1 MQEKDLFLT
10 SHLQPEITSMLLV
23 HGVLRLTRQ
32 KIEEG
37 ATLFGLAQEALEM
50 LQRED
55 VSSKRLVWP
64 VWIVSL
70 DLVQC
75 SATPPNDASQL

>member
-1 MQEKDLFLT
+1 
-10 SHLQPEITSMLLV
+10 MLLV
-23 HGVLRLTRQ
+23 QGVLRLTRQ
-32 KIEEG
+32 KIKEG
-37 ATLFGLAQEALEM
+37 ATLFGLAQEALDM
-50 LQRED
+50 LRRED
-55 VSSKRLVWP
+55 VSSERLVSP

>member
-1 MQEKDLFLT
+1 MRREGSIPNEPPSAGDHVHASRPRGTEVDQAKD
-10 SHLQPEITSMLLV
+10 Q
-23 HGVLRLTRQ
+23 
-32 KIEEG
+32 G

-55 VSSKRLVWP
+55 VSSERLVWP